1 MKLQRKPE
9 SKSSVLREMRE
20 AYHFIG
26 ERTPLPFASARRIKR
41 AYDKAMNGILP
52 AGRIE
57 RQVRLDYIAVMAEY
71 FDDGPYYGLDEQ
83 VKTIID
89 NGSTHYN
96 IDA

>member
-41 AYDKAMNGILP
+41 AYSKAMNGILP

-57 RQVRLDYIAVMAEY
+57 RQVRLDYIAVMADY
-71 FDDGPYYGLDEQ
+71 FDDGPFYGVGEL
-83 VKTIID
+83 
-89 NGSTHYN
+89 
-96 IDA
+96 